1 MNRQILTFVSTLLF
15 SAILGIGNSYAQNS
29 KQDNL
34 STSKTTEKMI
44 VVKVTYTVK
53 DEYVNT
59 NKEMIQA
66 FLTDFKKLDGTQF
79 LYSILQGEDGK
90 TFIHTSQYKNKEIQ
104 QILLNTPSFLR
115 FQEQRDKNLTSEP
128 KIEFLNYVGA
138 SKEVF

>member
-1 MNRQILTFVSTLLF
+1 
-15 SAILGIGNSYAQNS
+15 
-29 KQDNL
+29 
-34 STSKTTEKMI
+34 MI

-53 DEYVNT
+53 DEYVNP

-79 LYSILQGEDGK
+79 LYSILQSEDGK

-104 QILLNTPSFLR
+104 QVLLNTPGFLR
-115 FQEQRDKNLTSEP
+115 FQEQRDKNLASEP

-138 SKEVF
+138 SKNHIS

>member
-1 MNRQILTFVSTLLF
+1 MF
-15 SAILGIGNSYAQNS
+15 SAILGISKSYAQNL

-34 STSKTTEKMI
+34 STLKTTEKMI
-44 VVKVTYTVK
+44 VVKVTYTVN

-66 FLTDFKKLDGTQF
+66 FLTDFKKLDNTQF
-79 LYSILQGEDGK
+79 LYSILQSEDGK

-115 FQEQRDKNLTSEP
+115 FQEQRDKNLASEP

-138 SKEVF
+138 SKEVL

>member
-1 MNRQILTFVSTLLF
+1 MNRQILTLVSTFLF
-15 SAILGIGNSYAQNS
+15 SALLGISNSYNQNS
-29 KQDNL
+29 KQDDL

-44 VVKVTYTVK
+44 VVKVTYTIN

-66 FLTDFKKLDGTQF
+66 FLTDFKKLDNTQF
-79 LYSILQGEDGK
+79 LYSILQSEDRK

-115 FQEQRDKNLTSEP
+115 FQEQRDKNLAVEP
-128 KIEFLNYVGA
+128 TIEFLNYVGA
-138 SKEVF
+138 SKEVL

>member
-1 MNRQILTFVSTLLF
+1 LF
-15 SAILGIGNSYAQNS
+15 SAILGISKSYAQNL

-34 STSKTTEKMI
+34 STLKTTEKMI
-44 VVKVTYTVK
+44 VVKVTYTVN

-66 FLTDFKKLDGTQF
+66 FLTDFKKLDNTQF
-79 LYSILQGEDGK
+79 LYSILQSEDGK

-115 FQEQRDKNLTSEP
+115 FQEQRDKNLASEP

-138 SKEVF
+138 SKEVL

>member
-29 KQDNL
+29 KQNNL

-44 VVKVTYTVK
+44 VVKVTYTVN
-53 DEYVNT
+53 DAYVNT

-79 LYSILQGEDGK
+79 LYSILQSEDGK

-115 FQEQRDKNLTSEP
+115 FQEQRDKNLASEP